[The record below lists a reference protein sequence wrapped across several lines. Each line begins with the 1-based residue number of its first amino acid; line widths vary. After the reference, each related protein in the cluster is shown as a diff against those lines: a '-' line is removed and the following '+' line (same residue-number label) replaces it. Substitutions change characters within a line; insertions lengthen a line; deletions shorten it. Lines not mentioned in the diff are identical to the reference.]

1 MIQAVRS
8 WVLWVAVAGVVA
20 LCGLATPAFAHGGDH
35 GLQAQATHTTTDPH
49 NIGKRQSTKAEVAS
63 HTHQDGAKSDAATCC
78 GLSCMFAAPPYDPQ
92 LLILELP
99 NSSLLA
105 PLQPELLGRSSTRL
119 DRPPAA

>member
-8 WVLWVAVAGVVA
+8 WVLLVAVVA
-20 LCGLATPAFAHGGDH
+20 LCGLATPAFAHGGH
-35 GLQAQATHTTTDPH
+35 YGQAQATHTTTDPD
-49 NIGKRQSTKAEVAS
+49 NIGKLQNDKAEVAS
-63 HTHQDGAKSDAATCC
+63 HTHQEGAKSDAATCC

-99 NSSLLA
+99 NSSLLV